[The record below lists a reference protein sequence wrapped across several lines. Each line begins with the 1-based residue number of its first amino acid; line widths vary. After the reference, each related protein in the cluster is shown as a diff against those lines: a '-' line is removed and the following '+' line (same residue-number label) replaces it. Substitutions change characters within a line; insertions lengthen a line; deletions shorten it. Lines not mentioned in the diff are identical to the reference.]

1 VLGGFRTWRAA
12 LGGDGAAELR
22 AAHAE
27 LAGQLEECGAARQ
40 AIQHYLDV
48 ARRCVS
54 PLRAWCEFSW
64 GVLTPRRVRG
74 AGRSL

>member
-1 VLGGFRTWRAA
+1 MLGGFRTWRAA
-12 LGGDGAAELR
+12 LGGEGAAELR